1 MATSYTKTAIFLHWA
16 IALLIVAALLI
27 GLVMGED
34 DLLPR
39 EARVTAFQ
47 LHKSL
52 GFSVLG
58 LLIIRIFW
66 RLTHKVPELPAGM
79 KPVEVKISKL
89 THGLLYLLMLAVPLV
104 GWAVVSS
111 SPYGIPSI
119 WFGLFEI
126 PHLPILSA
134 LENKAEIS
142 ESFGEVHETLAWG
155 LLALV
160 GLHAAAALKH
170 HFIEKD
176 DVLTRMLP
184 FLKPLKK

>member
-1 MATSYTKTAIFLHWA
+1 MAFLIAAAIL
-16 IALLIVAALLI
+16 V
-27 GLVMGED
+27 GLVMGEK

-39 EARVTAFQ
+39 EARMAAFQ

-52 GFSVLG
+52 GFSVLAF
-58 LLIIRIFW
+58 LIMRLFW
-66 RLTHKVPELPAGM
+66 RFTHPIPELPAGM
-79 KPVEVKISKL
+79 KPIEIKISKL
-89 THGLLYLLMLAVPLV
+89 THAFLYFLMFAVPFS
-104 GWAVVSS
+104 GWTVVSS

-126 PHLPILSA
+126 PHLPILSS
-134 LENKAEIS
+134 LENKAELS
-142 ESFGEVHETLAWG
+142 EGFGEIHEALAWG
-155 LLALV
+155 LVVLV
-160 GLHAAAALKH
+160 VLHAAAALKH